1 VTHPLTPQ
9 LSSTPV
15 GPTSAGT
22 SPVGRS
28 TAGSVS
34 TGPVSPGPVSP
45 GPVSPG
51 PVSIGTAHLRARG
64 LKLARG
70 GRIVL
75 DGIDLTL
82 AAGDR
87 LAIVGENGRGKTT
100 LLDAL
105 AGRLEPDAGTIDR
118 HGSLGLVEQE
128 LPTTTARNQQDHR
141 ESPDH
146 RDRRDPPTARTVG
159 DLLDALLARPLAAL
173 AELDEAAQ
181 DLAEDTPAAAR
192 RYDDALSVATALD
205 AWDAERR
212 LEVALEEV
220 GAIADRDRAL
230 ASLSVGQRYR
240 VRLAGVIAARDD
252 IWLLDEPTNHLDS
265 RGLDH
270 LTRAAL
276 EHPGAVAVVSHD
288 RALLGEVATGFLDLD
303 PTQDGRPLLVSGDID
318 AWQDARRRARIAW
331 EDAYRAQQ
339 EEHRR
344 LAGAADD
351 ARSRLSTGWRPDKG
365 TGKHQRQSHAPG
377 VVRAVN
383 QRIAELESH
392 RLDVPPPPPRLHLP
406 PSTTAPGTPLLRADG
421 VALPPRLAETNLRL
435 EGGDRLLVVGPNGAG
450 KTTLL
455 RILAGDL
462 SPAVGAVR
470 VLGGARIG
478 LLAQEDRIPE
488 FADSTPVVRDTAP
501 GAGSAPAGQG
511 SYARRY
517 RGSPGERRRRELAAL
532 FRDGPDVLL
541 LDEPT
546 NHLGISG
553 VDDLLTALATAPA
566 AVVVA
571 SHDRAVLRALVDW
584 PRLELG

>member
-1 VTHPLTPQ
+1 MTHPLTPQ
-9 LSSTPV
+9 HSAFPADAGPV
-15 GPTSAGT
+15 GPCS
-22 SPVGRS
+22 S
-28 TAGSVS
+28 
-34 TGPVSPGPVSP
+34 GPVAL
-45 GPVSPG
+45 
-51 PVSIGTAHLRARG
+51 GTAHLRARD

-75 DGIDLTL
+75 DGISLTL

-105 AGRLEPDAGTIDR
+105 AGKLEPDAGTIDR

-128 LPTTTARNQQDHR
+128 LPTTTIAKDHR
-141 ESPDH
+141 EQPSN
-146 RDRRDPPTARTVG
+146 RDRSAARTVG
-159 DLLDALLARPLAAL
+159 DLLHALLARPLAAL

-181 DLAEDTPAAAR
+181 GLAEGTPAAAR

-220 GAIADRDRAL
+220 GAITDRERTL

-240 VRLAGVIAARDD
+240 VRLAGAIAARDD

-276 EHPGAVAVVSHD
+276 EHPGAVAMVSHD
-288 RALLGEVATGFLDLD
+288 RALLDQVATVFLDLD
-303 PTQDGRPLLVSGDID
+303 PAQDGRPLLVRGGID
-318 AWQDARRRARIAW
+318 TWQNTRRRTRIAW
-331 EDAYRAQQ
+331 EDAYRAQR

-406 PSTTAPGTPLLRADG
+406 PSATASGTPLLRADG
-421 VALPPRLAETNLRL
+421 VALPPRLAETTLHL

-462 SPAVGAVR
+462 HPAEGGVR
-470 VLGGARIG
+470 ILGGARIG
-478 LLAQEDRIPE
+478 LLAQEDGIPE
-488 FADSTPVVRDTAP
+488 HGEAAP
-501 GAGSAPAGQG
+501 GAGVSERGGVETASGAGPAPGGQG
-511 SYARRY
+511 RGPGGQGRSARHH

-532 FRDGPDVLL
+532 FRDAPDVLL

-553 VDDLLTALATAPA
+553 VDDLLAALRSAPA

-571 SHDRAVLRALVDW
+571 SHDRAVLRALADW
-584 PRLELG
+584 PRLALG

>member
-1 VTHPLTPQ
+1 MTHPLTPQ
-9 LSSTPV
+9 HSTLSV
-15 GPTSAGT
+15 GT
-22 SPVGRS
+22 
-28 TAGSVS
+28 GSS
-34 TGPVSPGPVSP
+34 
-45 GPVSPG
+45 G

-105 AGRLEPDAGTIDR
+105 AGRLEADAGTIDR

-128 LPTTTARNQQDHR
+128 LPTTIAQDHR
-141 ESPDH
+141 EPPGHRDH
-146 RDRRDPPTARTVG
+146 RVDSAARTVG

-173 AELDEAAQ
+173 AELDAAAQ
-181 DLAEDTPAAAR
+181 RLSEDTPAAAR
-192 RYDDALSVATALD
+192 RYDDALSAATALD

-220 GAIADRDRAL
+220 GAIADRERTL
-230 ASLSVGQRYR
+230 ASLSVGQCYR

-288 RALLGEVATGFLDLD
+288 RVLLGEVATCFLDLD
-303 PTQDGRPLLVSGDID
+303 PTQDGRPLLVRGDID

-331 EDAYRAQQ
+331 EDAYRTQQ

-344 LAGAADD
+344 LADAADD
-351 ARSRLSTGWRPDKG
+351 ARARLSTGWRPDKG

-406 PSTTAPGTPLLRADG
+406 PATTAPGTPLLRADG
-421 VALPPRLAETNLRL
+421 IALPPRLAETTVRL
-435 EGGDRLLVVGPNGAG
+435 AGGDRLLVVGPNGAG

-462 SPAVGAVR
+462 SPADGGVR
-470 VLGGARIG
+470 ILGGARIG
-478 LLAQEDRIPE
+478 LLAQEDGIPE
-488 FADSTPVVRDTAP
+488 PATTAP
-501 GAGSAPAGQG
+501 GEGSAPTRQG
-511 SYARRY
+511 SGARGH

-553 VDDLLTALATAPA
+553 VDDLLSALATAPA

-571 SHDRAVLRALVDW
+571 SHDRAVLRALGDW